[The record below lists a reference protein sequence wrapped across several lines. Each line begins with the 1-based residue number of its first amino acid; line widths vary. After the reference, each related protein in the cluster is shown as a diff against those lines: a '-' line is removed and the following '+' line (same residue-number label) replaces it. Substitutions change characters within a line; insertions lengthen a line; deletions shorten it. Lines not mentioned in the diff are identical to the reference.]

1 MAFDSKSSLRSL
13 SLPPIARLHRRLG
26 LREQGLLRERGCHIA
41 GCIPEVVGGVE
52 AHSPGLGA
60 GPDDVGG
67 VGNGAGDSAGPQ
79 RQRGESSEAGAGG
92 EAELELLTHVHASH
106 EAPSAKVDGLMDRVK
121 GGGMST
127 GRKGSS
133 VAWSEP

>member
-13 SLPPIARLHRRLG
+13 SLLPIARLHRTVVWFGPIVHRRLG
-26 LREQGLLRERGCHIA
+26 LREQGLLREGGCHIA

-52 AHSPGLGA
+52 AHSPGFGA

-106 EAPSAKVDGLMDRVK
+106 EAPSA
-121 GGGMST
+121 
-127 GRKGSS
+127 
-133 VAWSEP
+133 